1 MKMEDYLD
9 MEELV
14 RHEIQ
19 NLKVGDDEFLQ
30 RHREIMELI
39 QQIEADKCR
48 V

>member
-1 MKMEDYLD
+1 MKQEDNLD
-9 MEELV
+9 MEELI
-14 RHEIQ
+14 RNEIQ
-19 NLKVGDDEFLQ
+19 DLKVGDDKFLQ

>member
-1 MKMEDYLD
+1 MKQEDNLD
-9 MEELV
+9 MEELIQN
-14 RHEIQ
+14 EIQ
-19 NLKVGDDEFLQ
+19 DLKVGDDEFLQ

>member
-1 MKMEDYLD
+1 MKQEDNLD
-9 MEELV
+9 MEELI
-14 RHEIQ
+14 RNEIQ
-19 NLKVGDDEFLQ
+19 DLTVGDDEFLQ